1 VEIDMFEGKR
11 LTVFQLNDSHSY
23 LKPHPELF
31 WSGDRAEYRIA
42 GGYSRIASLMEVVHR
57 EDEVLAF
64 DCGDTLYGT
73 YPSVESKG
81 KVMLPIL
88 NFLGFDAMT
97 AHWEF
102 AYGPEGFKCLAK
114 ELKYPVLAINCYE
127 NKTHDLI
134 FPPFT
139 ILEKN
144 DLLVGVIGIASNIVD
159 KAMPASFSEGLCF
172 TLGKDEL
179 PEYVRQLHQERVDVI
194 VVVSHL
200 GFPQDVKLA
209 GEVNG
214 VDIWLSGHTH
224 NRLFEPVYVNG
235 SVMIQSGCHS
245 SFLGQIDLEFDA
257 GKVKRLN
264 HRLLPVGEN
273 IKPHPEADE
282 LVCQAVEPHR
292 EFLERIAGKTETALN
307 RNTVLE
313 STMDNFLLQS
323 LIDLTGAD
331 LAFSNGWRYGAPVPV
346 GPVTVNDLYNIVPMN
361 PTVSLVKLT
370 GQEIWNMME
379 ESLERTFS
387 RDPYQQ
393 MGGYVKRC
401 LGLNLYFKI
410 ENPPGS
416 RIQEMFVKGKRLQKE
431 MIYSAAFVTAQ
442 GIPLKYG
449 IERVNLKVK
458 AVDAMERLL
467 SHGPQRAELKGSVVA
482 V

>member
-1 VEIDMFEGKR
+1 MLESKR
-11 LTVFQLNDSHSY
+11 LTIFQLNDSHSY

-31 WSGDRAEYRIA
+31 WSGDRAEYRTA
-42 GGYSRIASLMEVVHR
+42 GGYSRIATLMEIKRR

-73 YPSVESKG
+73 YPSVKSKG
-81 KVMLPIL
+81 TVMLPIL
-88 NFLGFDAMT
+88 NFLGLDAMT

-102 AYGPEGFKCLAK
+102 AHGPERFKYLAK

-159 KAMPASFSEGLCF
+159 KVMPAAFSEGLYF
-172 TLGKDEL
+172 SLGKDEL
-179 PEYVRQLHQERVDVI
+179 PEYVLQLLRERVDLI
-194 VVVSHL
+194 IVVSHL
-200 GFPQDVKLA
+200 GFPQDVRLA
-209 GEVNG
+209 EEVKG

-235 SVMIQSGCHS
+235 SVIIQSGCHG
-245 SFLGQIDLEFDA
+245 SFLGRIDLEFDA
-257 GKVKRLN
+257 GKVKRLS
-264 HRLLPVGEN
+264 HRLLPVNEDT
-273 IKPHPEADE
+273 KPHSEADE
-282 LVCQAVEPHR
+282 LICRAVEPHR
-292 EFLERIAGKTETALN
+292 EFLERVAGEIKTALN

-313 STMDNFLLQS
+313 STMDNFLLKS

-331 LAFSNGWRYGAPVPV
+331 LAFSNGWRYGAPVPI
-346 GPVTVNDLYNIVPMN
+346 GPVTVNDLYNIIPMN
-361 PTVSLVKLT
+361 PPVSLVKLT
-370 GQEIWNMME
+370 GREIWNMME
-379 ESLERTFS
+379 ENLERTFS
-387 RDPYQQ
+387 RDPYHQ

-410 ENPPGS
+410 ENPPGT
-416 RIQEMFVKGKRLQKE
+416 RIQEIFVKGRHLLPE
-431 MIYSAAFVTAQ
+431 MICSAAFVTDQ
-442 GIPLKYG
+442 GVPLKYG
-449 IERVNLKVK
+449 KERVTLEVKV
-458 AVDAMERLL
+458 VDAMERLL
-467 SHGPQRAELKGSVVA
+467 SQGPQRADLKGSVVA